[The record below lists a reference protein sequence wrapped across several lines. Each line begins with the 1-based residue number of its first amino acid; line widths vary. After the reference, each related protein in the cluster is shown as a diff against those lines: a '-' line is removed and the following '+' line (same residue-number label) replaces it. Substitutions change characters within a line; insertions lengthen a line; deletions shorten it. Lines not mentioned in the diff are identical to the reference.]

1 MNSVVK
7 PIFNEKVAEKWNLW
21 IHEQYTNA
29 LFTEDLVKYCSRI
42 KKKKKKRR
50 QNAKEETHRS
60 FQHNS
65 NGYIM
70 CALLRNFLHRAN
82 T

>member
-29 LFTEDLVKYCSRI
+29 LFTEDLVKCCSRI
-42 KKKKKKRR
+42 KKKKKEDKMRKKKRTAAFSII
-50 QNAKEETHRS
+50 QT
-60 FQHNS
+60 
-65 NGYIM
+65 G
-70 CALLRNFLHRAN
+70 

>member
-1 MNSVVK
+1 MG

-29 LFTEDLVKYCSRI
+29 LFTEDLVKCCSRI
-42 KKKKKKRR
+42 KKKKKRR
-50 QNAKEETHRS
+50 QNANEETHRS

-65 NGYIM
+65 NGYILF
-70 CALLRNFLHRAN
+70 ALLRNFLHRAN